1 MSVMDILSN
10 ISSSDTTM
18 EYHESDYKQRVIN
31 KGLSYF
37 IDSILYV
44 NEVNQRHY
52 LTNKQHYDYLFNSL
66 RKKKRF
72 SKWHKKTPVD
82 NVSLVMQ
89 TYKYNQQRAEEALKL
104 LSDEQISALQKKF
117 ERGGNT

>member
-1 MSVMDILSN
+1 MSVMDILAN

-82 NVSLVMQ
+82 NVDLVMQ
-89 TYKYNQQRAEEALKL
+89 SYKYSQTKAEEAIKL
-104 LSDEQISALQKKF
+104 LSDAQIDELRDRLEQ
-117 ERGGNT
+117 GGRV

>member
-1 MSVMDILSN
+1 MSVMDILAN
-10 ISSSDTTM
+10 ISSSDTTV

-82 NVSLVMQ
+82 NVDLVMQ
-89 TYKYNQQRAEEALKL
+89 SYKYSQTKAEEAIKL
-104 LSDEQISALQKKF
+104 LSDAQIDELRDRLEQ
-117 ERGGNT
+117 GGRV

>member
-72 SKWHKKTPVD
+72 SKWHKKTLVD

-89 TYKYNQQRAEEALKL
+89 TYKYNQQKAEEALKL

>member
-1 MSVMDILSN
+1 MSVMDILAN

-52 LTNKQHYDYLFNSL
+52 LTNKQHYDYMFNSL

-82 NVSLVMQ
+82 NVDLVMQ
-89 TYKYNQQRAEEALKL
+89 SYKYSQTKAEEAIKL
-104 LSDEQISALQKKF
+104 LSDAQIDELRDRLEQ
-117 ERGGNT
+117 GGRV

>member
-72 SKWHKKTPVD
+72 SKWHKKTPID
-82 NVSLVMQ
+82 NVDLVMQ
-89 TYKYNQQRAEEALKL
+89 SYKYSQTKAEEAIKL
-104 LSDEQISALQKKF
+104 LSDEQIDKLRDRLEQ
-117 ERGGNT
+117 GGRV

>member
-72 SKWHKKTPVD
+72 SKWHKKNPVD

-89 TYKYNQQRAEEALKL
+89 TYKYNQQKAEEALKL

>member
-1 MSVMDILSN
+1 MSVMDVLAN

-52 LTNKQHYDYLFNSL
+52 LSNKQHYDYLFNSL

-82 NVSLVMQ
+82 NVDLVMQ
-89 TYKYNQQRAEEALKL
+89 SYKYSQTKAEEAIKL
-104 LSDEQISALQKKF
+104 LSDAQIDELRDRLDQ
-117 ERGGNT
+117 GGRV